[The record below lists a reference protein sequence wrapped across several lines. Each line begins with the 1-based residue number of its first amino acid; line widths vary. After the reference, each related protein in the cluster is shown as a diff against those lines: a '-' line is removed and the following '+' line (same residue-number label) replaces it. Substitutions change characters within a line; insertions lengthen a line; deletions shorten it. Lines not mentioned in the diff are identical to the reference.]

1 MNETTP
7 HDGATN
13 APWPTVDH
21 RAVPNTSMLPGSEK
35 APPPAVGMLRSAVKG
50 AHETLDRLADSAA
63 PAVRQ
68 LGESVAA
75 AGETLHA
82 KTDQLREARDEWVA
96 GARSTVRK
104 NPLACIAA
112 AFALGALMA
121 HLTRRN
127 PRH

>member
-1 MNETTP
+1 MNETNTR
-7 HDGATN
+7 DSATN
-13 APWPTVDH
+13 APWPTVDQ

-35 APPPAVGMLRSAVKG
+35 APRPAVGMLRSAVQG
-50 AHETLDRLADSAA
+50 AHETLDRLADSAT
-63 PAVRQ
+63 PVVRH

-82 KTDQLREARDEWVA
+82 KTDQMREARDEWVA

-112 AFALGALMA
+112 ALALGALIA
-121 HLTRRN
+121 HMTRRN
-127 PRH
+127 TRH